1 MAIDP
6 SIALGFR
13 QPEAPSQLN
22 MLAQAMQLQGM
33 QRQNQMGV
41 LDMQDRQAAAA
52 EREALRNYLAG
63 GANLDTPE
71 GQAGLFKAAPTMA
84 AKIQKDRLDL
94 KATQSQI
101 GEREAQTRV
110 REVELV
116 NKTAEQ
122 FKNFWGQVQTPQ
134 QAQQLIA
141 QAYAHPILGKALP
154 GTAEEAAARI
164 PTDPA
169 QFGQYLQR
177 QILGAD
183 EFIKRN
189 TLTLEQSM
197 KLDEQKRSNRASEGL
212 TARGQDMADQ
222 RAREATQSAMSKPF
236 EVTGP
241 EGNPILVQQDKNGK
255 LVPVTDF
262 QPKGMGPTK
271 LTEDQG
277 KATGWLVQAN
287 NAFSNMKNALKKNP
301 SAAQPGVNDA
311 IAAIPSFGVGE
322 ALANTMRGAERQKF
336 LQGASS
342 LSEALLRAAT
352 GAGVNR
358 DEAIQKVK
366 ELTPVFGESDETTK
380 QKMDSIPLYIEAL
393 KVRAGPGAKQ
403 LPGIV
408 ERATAGGG
416 ASGSWDNQPSGDDP
430 LGIRKPK

>member
-13 QPEAPSQLN
+13 PPEAPSQLN

-33 QRQNQMGV
+33 QRQNQMGA

-101 GEREAQTRV
+101 GEREAQTRSHDAQTRV

-141 QAYAHPILGKALP
+141 QAYAHPVLGKALP
-154 GTAEEAAARI
+154 GTAEEAASRI

-183 EFIKRN
+183 EFIKLN
-189 TLTLEQSM
+189 QDVSKKSQLAQLI
-197 KLDEQKRSNRASEGL
+197 SERDAL
-212 TARGQDMADQ
+212 
-222 RAREATQSAMSKPF
+222 P
-236 EVTGP
+236 
-241 EGNPILVQQDKNGK
+241 
-255 LVPVTDF
+255 
-262 QPKGMGPTK
+262 
-271 LTEDQG
+271 
-277 KATGWLVQAN
+277 AN
-287 NAFSNMKNALKKNP
+287 S
-301 SAAQPGVNDA
+301 Q
-311 IAAIPSFGVGE
+311 
-322 ALANTMRGAERQKF
+322 
-336 LQGASS
+336 
-342 LSEALLRAAT
+342 LRAIYD
-352 GAGVNR
+352 N
-358 DEAIQKVK
+358 AIQKQTTHAPAATAISYGAPVIGVNPKTGEPELYRPDNKGGMSETGIKPPPQNRDTKMPAEIQRMNIAADTMDKMLNDYEAMLGKYNPRDPLVQGNPTIRAEFQSLMKGIQLQFK
-366 ELTPVFGESDETTK
+366 EV
-380 QKMDSIPLYIEAL
+380 QAL
-393 KVRAGPGAKQ
+393 GALAGPDLGIMEAAITDPFTFKGAFYGKDGLMAQIKQ
-403 LPGIV
+403 GRNLLKTRREAIVKNTGQPTPPG
-408 ERATAGGG
+408 AAPPD
-416 ASGSWDNQPSGDDP
+416 SDP
-430 LGIRKPK
+430 LGLRK

>member
-33 QRQNQMGV
+33 QRQNQMGA

-101 GEREAQTRV
+101 GEREAQTRSHDAQTRV

-116 NKTAEQ
+116 NNTAAQ
-122 FKNFWGQVQTPQ
+122 FKDFWGQVQTPQ
-134 QAQQLIA
+134 QAKQLIA
-141 QAYAHPILGKALP
+141 QAYAHPVLGKALP
-154 GTAEEAAARI
+154 GTAEEAASRI

-197 KLDEQKRSNRASEGL
+197 TKKEQERHNKATEGAAYGTL
-212 TARGQDMADQ
+212 AV
-222 RAREATQSAMSKPF
+222 ARERLA
-236 EVTGP
+236 
-241 EGNPILVQQDKNGK
+241 LDKA
-255 LVPVTDF
+255 
-262 QPKGMGPTK
+262 QPKGILDSDRGLMVDPRTGEGKPVTVGGAPVGAKPDAATK
-271 LTEDQG
+271 KELMSLNQQESIIDG
-277 KATGWLVQAN
+277 
-287 NAFSNMKNALKKNP
+287 
-301 SAAQPGVNDA
+301 A
-311 IAAIPSFGVGE
+311 IAAVRKTPSAFTFKRGLATMTGPLTESAVGRLDSDE
-322 ALANTMRGAERQKF
+322 EQAARSYVFNNVSKVINERAGAAQSAQELARLRSFLPAETDDARQIENKMNAFKDYLKDMRAGTTPAHRP
-336 LQGASS
+336 GSS
-342 LSEALLRAAT
+342 GGWS
-352 GAGVNR
+352 
-358 DEAIQKVK
+358 I
-366 ELTPVFGESDETTK
+366 TPV
-380 QKMDSIPLYIEAL
+380 P
-393 KVRAGPGAKQ
+393 
-403 LPGIV
+403 
-408 ERATAGGG
+408 
-416 ASGSWDNQPSGDDP
+416 
-430 LGIRKPK
+430 